1 MKLKIREG
9 CRDIDRSKLNICRI
23 IGIKLMIL
31 AKRMIRIIFEIKI
44 FLSFIRGFWGFGVLG
59 A

>member
-44 FLSFIRGFWGFGVLG
+44 FLSFII
-59 A
+59 